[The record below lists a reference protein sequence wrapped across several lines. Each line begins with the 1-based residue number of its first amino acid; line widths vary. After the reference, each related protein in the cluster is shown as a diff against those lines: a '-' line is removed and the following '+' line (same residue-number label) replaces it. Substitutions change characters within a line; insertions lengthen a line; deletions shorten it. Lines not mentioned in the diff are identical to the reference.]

1 MMTMSVIRSLFSR
14 MKGIRHNFALALL
27 FTAVETTFEIFIPFL
42 MADIIDKGVVRHDPS
57 VFLNRGFWMIV
68 CALGSFITGI
78 LYSRYASLACS
89 AMGARLREQQFEKIM
104 GFSFENIDEFE
115 SSGLITRMTGDVM
128 VLQNTLANGIRSIAR
143 GPSMMILG
151 LIMSFMI
158 SPRLSMVFFIAA
170 PIIAL
175 VLVWIVSKVAP
186 QYRIIQ
192 KTVDSLNGMVEENLI
207 AIRLV
212 KSFVR
217 EGFEQKRFDEI
228 SHSLASLY
236 TRTNHYAFLN
246 LPAFQASMYLSI
258 MTLLIMGTGMIQ
270 AGTLQVGQLTGI
282 LSYVLQIMNSFIM
295 MSNVFLML
303 TRSAASMMRIEEVLE
318 TEPTMKTVKGPVP
331 EDGSV
336 IFENVSF
343 RYSGNA
349 EEPVLE
355 HVDLK
360 IPSGSR
366 LGIVGGTGS
375 SKTSLVQLI
384 DRLYDISSGSL
395 KVGSHEVKDLDP
407 DALHDAIGMV
417 LQNNVL
423 FSGTVEENLKWGNP
437 NATKEEIDAACR
449 AACVDEFLDRLPG
462 GLQMELGQGG
472 VNVSGGQ
479 KQRLCIARALL
490 KKPKILIL
498 DDSTSAVDTKT
509 DEKIR
514 KALSELKDM
523 TQIII
528 AQRVASVAHCDQIA
542 VMDNGH
548 VVCTGTHQELLEKSP
563 IYREIYESQKG
574 GTQDA

>member
-1 MMTMSVIRSLFSR
+1 MAVIRALFSR
-14 MKGIRHNFALALL
+14 MKGIHHDFALALL
-27 FTAVETTFEIFIPFL
+27 LVAVETSFEIFIPFL
-42 MADIIDKGVVRHDPS
+42 MAGIIDQGILNHDPS
-57 VFLNRGFWMIV
+57 VFLNRGFWMV
-68 CALGSFITGI
+68 LCALGSLITGI
-78 LYSRYASLACS
+78 LYSRYASKACS
-89 AMGARLREQQFEKIM
+89 SMAAMLREEQFEKIM
-104 GFSFENIDEFE
+104 GFSFENIDQFE
-115 SSGLITRMTGDVM
+115 SSGLITRMTSDVM

-151 LIMSFMI
+151 LVMAFMI
-158 SPRLSMVFFIAA
+158 SPKLSMVFFIAA
-170 PIIAL
+170 PVIAG
-175 VLVWIVSKVAP
+175 VLVWIVCKVAP
-186 QYRIIQ
+186 QYRVIQ
-192 KTVDSLNGMVEENLI
+192 KTVDTLNGMVEENLM

-217 EGFEQKRFDEI
+217 EDYEQEKFDEI
-228 SHSLASLY
+228 SHDLAKLY
-236 TRTNHYAFLN
+236 TKTNHYAFLN

-258 MTLLIMGTGMIQ
+258 ITLLIMGTGMIQ
-270 AGTLQVGQLTGI
+270 ARTMQVGQLTGI

-303 TRSAASMMRIEEVLE
+303 TRSAASITRIEEVLE
-318 TEPTMKTVKGPVP
+318 TEPTMKSVKGPAP
-331 EDGSV
+331 EDGSIV
-336 IFENVSF
+336 FKNVSF
-343 RYSGNA
+343 RYSDTA

-360 IPSGSR
+360 VPSGSR

-375 SKTSLVQLI
+375 AKTSLVQLI

-395 KVGSHEVKDLDP
+395 KVGGTEVRDLDP
-407 DALHDAIGMV
+407 DALHDAVGMV
-417 LQNNVL
+417 LQKNVL

-437 NATKEEIDAACR
+437 NATKEEIDAACQ
-449 AACVDEFLDRLPG
+449 AACVDEFIDRLPG

-509 DEKIR
+509 DAKIR
-514 KALSELKDM
+514 QALSEMKDM

-528 AQRVASVAHCDQIA
+528 AQRIASVAHCDQIA
-542 VMDNGH
+542 VMDNGKI
-548 VVCTGTHQELLEKSP
+548 VCTGTHEELLEKSP

-574 GTQDA
+574 GTQDE

>member
-1 MMTMSVIRSLFSR
+1 MTMAVIRSLFAR
-14 MKGIRHNFALALL
+14 MEGLRKDFALALL
-27 FTAVETTFEIFIPFL
+27 LVAVETSFEIFIPFL
-42 MADIIDKGVVRHDPS
+42 MADIIDQGILRHDPS

-78 LYSRYASLACS
+78 LYSRYASKACS
-89 AMGARLREQQFEKIM
+89 AMAARLRQQQFEKIM

-143 GPSMMILG
+143 GPSMMVLG
-151 LIMSFMI
+151 LVMAFMI
-158 SPRLSMVFFIAA
+158 SPQLSMVFFVAG

-175 VLVWIVSKVAP
+175 VLVWIVSRVAP
-186 QYRIIQ
+186 QYRVIQ
-192 KTVDSLNGMVEENLI
+192 KTVDTLNGMVEENLI

-217 EGFEQKRFDEI
+217 EDYEQDKFDQI
-228 SHSLASLY
+228 SHDLATLY
-236 TRTNHYAFLN
+236 ARTNHYAFLN

-282 LSYVLQIMNSFIM
+282 LSYVLQIMNAFIM

-303 TRSAASMMRIEEVLE
+303 TRSTASISRIEEVLE
-318 TEPTMKTVKGPVP
+318 TEPTMKSVKGPAP

-336 IFENVSF
+336 VFENVSF
-343 RYSGNA
+343 QYSSKA

-355 HVDLK
+355 HVDLI
-360 IPSGSR
+360 IPSGST

-384 DRLYDISSGSL
+384 DRLYDISAGSL
-395 KVGSHEVKDLDP
+395 KVGGHEVRDLDP

-417 LQNNVL
+417 LQKNVL
-423 FSGTVEENLKWGNP
+423 FSGTVEENLRWGNP
-437 NATKEEIDAACR
+437 NATKEEIDAACK
-449 AACVDEFLDRLPG
+449 AACVDEFIDRLPG

-498 DDSTSAVDTKT
+498 DDSTSAVDTRT
-509 DEKIR
+509 DARIR
-514 KALSELKDM
+514 KALSEMKDM

-528 AQRVASVAHCDQIA
+528 AQRIASVAHCDQIA

-548 VVCTGTHQELLEKSP
+548 VVCTGTHEELLEKSP

-574 GTQDA
+574 GSQDE